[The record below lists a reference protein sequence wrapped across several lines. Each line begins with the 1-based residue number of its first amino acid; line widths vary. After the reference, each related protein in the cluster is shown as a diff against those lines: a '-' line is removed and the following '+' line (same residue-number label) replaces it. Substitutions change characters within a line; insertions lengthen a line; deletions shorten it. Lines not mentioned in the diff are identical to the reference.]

1 MTDSAPVTGSARG
14 ATPRTAASTL
24 ELLLAL
30 VLLAIASAI
39 GCVLCA
45 AWLSMWRVG
54 IPFPFTALVA
64 GAWSLFLVWV
74 ASAWSDSKAVAAFP
88 ALTFIVTLI
97 ALDLGPGGDMP
108 VAITLRGL
116 ALLTLGGLL
125 PLWVAVYGRK
135 VAPGS

>member
-1 MTDSAPVTGSARG
+1 MTDAAPDTGTARA

-45 AWLSMWRVG
+45 AWLSMWLVG